1 MQPWFEWVFRQS
13 GLPEVIH
20 TDNGTPFASLALGGL
35 SQLSKWWIKLG
46 IKPERIRPGKPAQNG
61 RHERMHRT
69 LKQGVAPQ
77 SDLPEQQR
85 QYDPFVE
92 EYNWERS
99 HEALGRKTPGSVYC
113 TSSRSYPAKLA
124 EVEYESGVT
133 VRRVRHNGEIKWR
146 GELLYLSEVL
156 AKEPVGLKPIDE
168 DRWELRYS
176 FHLLGILDERTKNIS
191 PATGWHGAK

>member
-1 MQPWFEWVFRQS
+1 MERPSRRWPWAGSASSR
-13 GLPEVIH
+13 
-20 TDNGTPFASLALGGL
+20 NGGS
-35 SQLSKWWIKLG
+35 SLG

-168 DRWELRYS
+168 DRWEWRYS